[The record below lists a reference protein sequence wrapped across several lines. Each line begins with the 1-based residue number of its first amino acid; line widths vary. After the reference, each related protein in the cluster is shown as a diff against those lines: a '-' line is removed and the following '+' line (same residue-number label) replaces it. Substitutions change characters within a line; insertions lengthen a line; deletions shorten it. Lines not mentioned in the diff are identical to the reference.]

1 MRVLPPGV
9 CVSLPE
15 PQLPGVRVSP
25 PESPLGVRVLPP
37 GMRVLPPESPLGVR
51 VSPPGMRVSPPG
63 SLLLD
68 WLPRAVAK
76 SLTDSEPTN
85 LEAAKSP
92 VDE

>member
-9 CVSLPE
+9 CVSPPE
-15 PQLPGVRVSP
+15 PQLPGVRVLP

-37 GMRVLPPESPLGVR
+37 GVRVL
-51 VSPPGMRVSPPG
+51 PPG

-76 SLTDSEPTN
+76 SQTDSEPTN
-85 LEAAKSP
+85 IEAAKSP

>member
-9 CVSLPE
+9 CVSPPE
-15 PQLPGVRVSP
+15 PLLPGVRVSP
-25 PESPLGVRVLPP
+25 PELPLGVRVLPP
-37 GMRVLPPESPLGVR
+37 GVR
-51 VSPPGMRVSPPG
+51 VSLPG